1 MAYSCSSIQESL
13 EWCQGK
19 AVLPGIKRRL
29 FYISKS
35 KIVSWPMLPK
45 DEFGNYTR
53 AEYQGKFTLVA
64 DAKWLYID
72 VLPDKSQ
79 VTSDAQGEAPSQ
91 TQLNKLTA
99 VHPGT
104 DANASSAAIYMNN
117 NDNVYIFETM
127 DGKYRVIGSEMY
139 ETKSTVSQ
147 DLGQGATGTASTTI
161 NVEATDVVPAPFYSG
176 EIETEDG
183 TINATI

>member
-1 MAYSCSSIQESL
+1 MANRCLTFQESL
-13 EWCQGK
+13 AWCQGR

-35 KIVSWPMLPK
+35 RIVSWPQLPK
-45 DEFGNYTR
+45 DSNGNCTSPV
-53 AEYQGKFTLVA
+53 YQSNFTLAA
-64 DAKWLYID
+64 DETWRFID

-104 DANASSAAIYMNN
+104 DANATAAALYMNN
-117 NDNVYIFETM
+117 NDNVYIIETM
-127 DGKYRVIGSEMY
+127 DGKFRVIGSEMY
-139 ETKSTVSQ
+139 ETKSTVTQ

-161 NVEATDVVPAPFYSG
+161 NVEATDVVPAPFYEG
-176 EIETEDG
+176 EIVTDDG